1 LQFPS
6 FQSFF
11 HLELISIIC
20 FQCPG
25 IRPRHALIEY
35 CPRSEKFWLRQLLP
49 FEDIA
54 VPSRQMTTTK
64 NGVPGDD
71 GQMAPP
77 PPYPYA
83 EEEEEE
89 EANAPSSRKSTQE
102 QVLQDGMLKGTGIP
116 FA

>member
-1 LQFPS
+1 
-6 FQSFF
+6 
-11 HLELISIIC
+11 
-20 FQCPG
+20 
-25 IRPRHALIEY
+25 
-35 CPRSEKFWLRQLLP
+35 
-49 FEDIA
+49 
-54 VPSRQMTTTK
+54 MTTTK
-64 NGVPGDD
+64 NGVPRDD

-83 EEEEEE
+83 EEEEE